1 MLTYYGVYDDIG
13 IQGAVFLSILLVVGI
28 IVAMLLKKHRVRLLV
43 SVCAVSLLVL
53 LEIGII
59 VPTPKALSGD
69 GYAITQEIALI
80 GASYLAPIMIGIV
93 MGCVTKSL
101 YAFIKSKRRKT

>member
-13 IQGAVFLSILLVVGI
+13 MQGAGFLSILLVVGI
-28 IVAMLLKKHRVRLLV
+28 IVAMLLKRHRVRLLV

>member
-13 IQGAVFLSILLVVGI
+13 MHGAGFLSILLVVGS
-28 IVAMLLKKHRVRLLV
+28 IVAMLLKKHRVRLWV

-80 GASYLAPIMIGIV
+80 GASYLAPVVIGIV
-93 MGCVTKSL
+93 LGCVTKSL

>member
-13 IQGAVFLSILLVVGI
+13 MQGAGFLSILLVVGI

>member
-13 IQGAVFLSILLVVGI
+13 MQGALFLSILLVVGI
-28 IVAMLLKKHRVRLLV
+28 VVAMLIKKHRVRLLV

-53 LEIGII
+53 LEFGII

-69 GYAITQEIALI
+69 GYAITQEISLI
-80 GASYLAPIMIGIV
+80 GASYLAPVVIGIV
-93 MGCVTKSL
+93 LGGVTKSL

>member
-59 VPTPKALSGD
+59 VPTLKALSGD

-101 YAFIKSKRRKT
+101 YAFIKRAL